1 MTKSSYWIPD
11 CHFWQLS
18 PAWCRQC
25 AMWSGSLRCI
35 TGALLTGVL
44 CSGSKERSSISNS
57 CTIFPTQAKALCS
70 MYCWKALSPAAKV
83 PLTLGRRGRRR
94 PHTLYTSPS
103 QYRSQHTHGNGRST
117 LFQKVLHTTIKF
129 SPSSFFCTRVCSVRR
144 VTACQRL
151 VMMLFSSCTPF
162 QDYQSSFLIDSIWKC
177 IPYQLFKW

>member
-18 PAWCRQC
+18 PAWCRQR
-25 AMWSGSLRCI
+25 AMWSGGLRCL

-44 CSGSKERSSISNS
+44 CSGSKERSSINNS
-57 CTIFPTQAKALCS
+57 CTTFPTQAKALCS

-83 PLTLGRRGRRR
+83 PLTLGRRGRRW

-117 LFQKVLHTTIKF
+117 LFQKVLHTTSSHPLPF
-129 SPSSFFCTRVCSVRR
+129 S
-144 VTACQRL
+144 AQEG
-151 VMMLFSSCTPF
+151 
-162 QDYQSSFLIDSIWKC
+162 C
-177 IPYQLFKW
+177 IPSEEWLFASAWLWCCFLPALLFKTTKAAS